1 MNLLHNSIQ
10 DILDTP
16 QNIVCPHC
24 GHSTSL
30 TLVSPPDYRTLARYK
45 PSKVG
50 MGYQCS
56 SCFEPV
62 FLKFNIENYDL
73 SSFHRIRM
81 NNKGIEIEKPT
92 IDFDFEFIPES
103 VLSDFKEALE
113 CYSITAYNAFA
124 AMTRRTIQSSAD
136 MIGSKGKSKVQ
147 NQIKELK
154 DMAEIDDDTFE
165 VLKQIIID
173 GHDGAHPHLPN
184 LSPERAEV
192 LLELL
197 KDVMYQL
204 FVRKGKLKRASDLR
218 KSQIENNK

>member
-1 MNLLHNSIQ
+1 MKLYHNSIQ
-10 DILDTP
+10 ELVDEP

-24 GHSTSL
+24 GNSTSL
-30 TLVSPPDYRTLARYK
+30 ILISPPIYKTLIRYR
-45 PSKVG
+45 PNKVG
-50 MGYQCS
+50 MAYQCS
-56 SCFEPV
+56 SCHEPV
-62 FLKFNIENYDL
+62 FLKFNTENYDT
-73 SSFHRIRM
+73 SSFHSIQIS
-81 NNKGIEIEKPT
+81 NKGIEIEKPT
-92 IDFDFEFIPES
+92 IEFEFEYIPES

-136 MIGSKGKSKVQ
+136 IIGAKGKSKVQ
-147 NQIKELK
+147 NQVKELK

-218 KSQIENNK
+218 KSHINNDK